1 MKPLAS
7 TSSSVTDWKALAQGL
22 ARQWWTTHGQARWQS
37 LNARERLWLSALLGL
52 MGVWLFVSIG
62 ISPALRTLNSAE
74 RQRTEIDQQAA
85 LMRTLQ
91 QRAQDLQKTK
101 PLSREESLRNLQN
114 ITPTGNPA
122 LQMTIQGDRV
132 LVQLKNLSASQLA
145 TWLAQARSNAQALP
159 DEVHMT
165 RSNTNSAQTVSG
177 LNTTTGV
184 NTSSSSSSTTATW
197 DGQIVLRLPLRQASY
212 ANGSSSSIS
221 ISISSPS
228 SSANA
233 NANANGARP

>member
-1 MKPLAS
+1 MKPLTS
-7 TSSSVTDWKALAQGL
+7 TSSLSLAH
-22 ARQWWTTHGQARWQS
+22 QWWATHGQARWQS
-37 LNARERLWLSALLGL
+37 LNARERLWLSALIGL
-52 MGVWLFVSIG
+52 MGVWLFISIG
-62 ISPALRTLNSAE
+62 ISPALSTLNSAE

-85 LMRTLQ
+85 LMRSLQ

-101 PLSREESLRNLQN
+101 PLSREESLRNLQS

-165 RSNTNSAQTVSG
+165 RSNTLGAQTVSG
-177 LNTTTGV
+177 VNTTTVV
-184 NTSSSSSSTTATW
+184 NASITSLGTTATW
-197 DGQIVLRLPLRQASY
+197 DGQIVLRLPQRQASY
-212 ANGSSSSIS
+212 ANGSSSS
-221 ISISSPS
+221 S
-228 SSANA
+228 SSARA